1 MSGNA
6 TALIIIDVQNNIL
19 LATDPRGAETLTA
32 LDAMVHRLAA
42 VADRARAQGVPVIH
56 VQHDGEPGHR
66 LEKGSDGWRIRAEL
80 GPAVGEPVF
89 NKSACDAFLGTGL
102 EALLRE
108 RGIGHLIIGG
118 CMTPY
123 CIDTS
128 VRSAVA
134 HGFDVTLLADGHM
147 TCDIGAL
154 RFEQI
159 IAHHNRILDGFD
171 VGPKMARVRASADF
185 LA

>member
-19 LATDPRGAETLTA
+19 LGTDPRGAETLAA

-42 VADRARAQGVPVIH
+42 LADRARAQGVPVIH
-56 VQHDGEPGHR
+56 VQHDGAPGHR
-66 LEKGSDGWRIRAEL
+66 LEKGSDGWKIRAEL
-80 GPAVGEPVF
+80 GPATGEPVF

-102 EALLRE
+102 EAQLRQA
-108 RGIGHLIIGG
+108 GISHLIIGG

-134 HGFDVTLLADGHM
+134 HGFDVTLLEDGHM

-154 RFEQI
+154 PFEQI
-159 IAHHNRILDGFD
+159 IAHHNQILDGFD
-171 VGPKMARVRASADF
+171 VGPNMARVRPSADV

>member
-1 MSGNA
+1 MGK
-6 TALIIIDVQNNIL
+6 ALLIIDVQNNIL
-19 LATDPRGAETLTA
+19 LGTDPRGVETLAA

-42 VADRARAQGVPVIH
+42 LADQARAQGLPVIH

-66 LEKGSDGWRIRAEL
+66 LEKGSEGWKIRAEL
-80 GPAVGEPVF
+80 GPAAGEPVF
-89 NKSACDAFLGTGL
+89 NKNACDAFLGTGL
-102 EALLRE
+102 AEHLRDQ
-108 RGIGHLIIGG
+108 GIDHLVVGG

-134 HGFDVTLLADGHM
+134 HGFDVTLLEDGHM

-154 RFEQI
+154 TFEQI
-159 IAHHNRILDGFD
+159 IAHHNRVLHWFD
-171 VGPKMARVRASADF
+171 AGPRKAMVKPTAEA

>member
-6 TALIIIDVQNNIL
+6 TALIIIDVQNNIM
-19 LATDPRGAETLTA
+19 LATDPRGAETLAA

-42 VADRARAQGVPVIH
+42 LADRARAQGLPVVH

-66 LEKGSDGWRIRAEL
+66 LEKGSDGWQIRAEL
-80 GPAVGEPVF
+80 GPAAGEPVF
-89 NKSACDAFLGTGL
+89 NKSACDAFLGAGL
-102 EALLRE
+102 EAWLRE
-108 RGIGHLIIGG
+108 RGIGQLIIGG

-134 HGFDVTLLADGHM
+134 HGFDVTLLEDGHM

-154 RFEQI
+154 RFEQV
-159 IAHHNRILDGFD
+159 IAHHNQILDGFP
-171 VGPKMARVRASADF
+171 VGLHKAQVRPSADM
-185 LA
+185 LV

>member
-1 MSGNA
+1 MSGKA

-19 LATDPRGAETLTA
+19 LGSDPRGVETLAA
-32 LDAMVHRLAA
+32 LDAVVQRLAA
-42 VADRARAQGVPVIH
+42 LAARARAQGVPVIH

-66 LEKGSDGWRIRAEL
+66 LEKGSEGWKIRAEL
-80 GPAVGEPVF
+80 GPAAGEPVF

-102 EALLRE
+102 AASLRE

-134 HGFDVTLLADGHM
+134 HGFDVTLLEDGHM

-159 IAHHNRILDGFD
+159 IDHHNRILDWFD
-171 VGPKMARVRASADF
+171 VGPNMARVRLSADI